1 MMIASPLYLRLKGT
15 PMSQTRAMF
24 FPDWDLE
31 AIVSNMNTDRDDD
44 FAHAVELIQQ
54 GQLDEADS
62 LLQVEM
68 SRFPWVMLA
77 AAHIQLQ
84 KENIDEAK
92 RLLRAVTLVSQET
105 ILQLW
110 AWHNLRRLGRSP
122 SPAVAQQVL
131 GIVIE
136 VPYQGSSDVLA
147 SYMDGTARYL
157 NHQGGLIV
165 WDTYDEEITPLIFEG
180 IRMARPMGGLEQFHT
195 DEPVTEGEVRLCTL
209 TPAGV
214 YIWEGS
220 PEDGSDISR
229 LFAQQANLLRA
240 IVRMVLNRKDNPDDE

>member
-1 MMIASPLYLRLKGT
+1 
-15 PMSQTRAMF
+15 MSQTRAMF

-62 LLQVEM
+62 LLQIEM
-68 SRFPWVMLA
+68 SRFPWILLA

-110 AWHNLRRLGRSP
+110 AWHNLRRLGKSP
-122 SPAVAQQVL
+122 SPAMAQQVL

-136 VPYQGSSDVLA
+136 VPYQGNADVLA

-165 WDTYDEEITPLIFEG
+165 WDTYDEEITPLIADG

-195 DEPVTEGEVRLCTL
+195 DDPVAEGEVRLCTL

-214 YIWEGS
+214 FIWEGS

-240 IVRMVLNRKDNPDDE
+240 IVRMVLNRKDNPDEAEAE